1 MFIKRLPRFEYHA
14 PATIAEAL
22 KLMTRY
28 GSKASVLAGGTDLL
42 VAMKNREKV
51 PEHLINIKGIA
62 KLKGIHFDKQ
72 KGMTLGALTTMAELE
87 RSSVVK
93 EKCRPLWDAVTVMAS
108 PQVRTLG
115 TIGGNLCGAVPSADM
130 APPLIVLGATVKLVG
145 PKGKRSL
152 PVESFFTGPK
162 ESVLRK
168 NELLTEVFIPKL
180 PPTSSGVYLK
190 LMRRN
195 ALDLALVGAAACL
208 KFDSKKKIC
217 KEAKV
222 ALGAVAPTPIRVFE
236 AEKVLTNKEIN
247 ETTAAEAGKAAS
259 VVCRPITDM
268 RASHEYRCSMVEV
281 LVKRAVLEAFKR
293 VSG

>member
-1 MFIKRLPRFEYHA
+1 MFIRRLPRFEYHA
-14 PATIAEAL
+14 PATIPEAL
-22 KLMTRY
+22 KLMARY

-51 PEHLINIKGIA
+51 PEHLINLKGIV
-62 KLKGIHFDKQ
+62 KLKGIHFDKK
-72 KGMTLGALTTMAELE
+72 KGMTLGALTTMSELE
-87 RSSVVK
+87 RSSMVK
-93 EKCRPLWDAVTVMAS
+93 EKYRPLWDAVTVMAS

-130 APPLIVLGATVKLVG
+130 APPLIVLGASVKLVG
-145 PKGKRSL
+145 PKGKRSM

-162 ESVLRK
+162 ESALRK
-168 NELLTEVFIPKL
+168 NEILTEIFIPR
-180 PPTSSGVYLK
+180 PSEWASGAYLK

-195 ALDLALVGAAACL
+195 ALDLALVGAAAYL
-208 KFDSKKKIC
+208 KFDSNKKIC

-236 AEKVLTNKEIN
+236 AEKVLTNKEVN
-247 ETTAAEAGKAAS
+247 ETAAAEAGKAAS
-259 VVCRPITDM
+259 VVCRPISDV

-281 LVKRAVLEAFKR
+281 LVKRAILEAFKR
-293 VSG
+293 VSS